1 MAAFTNA
8 FVTGATGLLGNNL
21 VRLLAERGVR
31 TKALVRSRAKAAQQ
45 FPGLSVEI
53 VEGDMTDVSGFREA
67 LRGVD
72 VLFHTAAYFRDSYK
86 GGGKHWDM
94 LYHANVHGTEVL
106 LAAAYDAGVRRVV
119 HTSSGGVLDG
129 PSGSL
134 IDETMAR
141 QEADANDYFRSK
153 IVSDRS
159 VLDFANR
166 HPDMHVT
173 LVLPGF
179 MFGPGDIGPTAS
191 GQLVLDFVRR
201 KLPGIVP
208 GSFSVVDARDV
219 AACMITAA
227 ERGRSGEKYLCAGR
241 HMTMPD
247 LLADLERVSGV
258 KAPTMHIPLG
268 MLFAIAAGYE
278 VYARL
283 TGKPILI
290 SLASVRLLAR
300 EKDRSHMNHAKSK
313 RELDVTFRPF
323 DETLADEIAW
333 YRANGYLDE
342 PSKVAQPVSQSAA
355 G

>member
-1 MAAFTNA
+1 MMATFTSA

-31 TKALVRSRAKAAQQ
+31 TGALARSREKAERQ
-45 FPGLSVEI
+45 FAGLQIEI
-53 VEGDMTDVSGFREA
+53 IEGDMTDIPTFQSA

-86 GGGKHWDM
+86 GGGRHWDM
-94 LYHANVHGTEVL
+94 LYHVNVKGTEEL
-106 LAAAYDAGVRRVV
+106 LAAAYDAGMRRFV

-129 PSGSL
+129 PPGAL
-134 IDETMAR
+134 IDETMER
-141 QEADANDYFRSK
+141 KEADANDYFRSK
-153 IVSDRS
+153 IQSDHS
-159 VLDFANR
+159 VLAFLAR
-166 HPDMHVT
+166 HPDVHGT

-219 AACMITAA
+219 AVAMITAA
-227 ERGRSGEKYLCAGR
+227 ERGRSGERYLCAGR
-241 HMTMPD
+241 HITMPE
-247 LLADLERVSGV
+247 LLACLAKVSGV
-258 KAPTMHIPLG
+258 KAPTRRIPIWL
-268 MLFAIAAGYE
+268 LFAIATGYE
-278 VYARL
+278 AYARV

-300 EKDRSHMNHAKSK
+300 ETDRSHMNHAKSK
-313 RELDVTFRPF
+313 RDLDISFRPF

-333 YRANGYLDE
+333 YRAHGYLTT
-342 PSKVAQPVSQSAA
+342 A
-355 G
+355 